1 MEQHISALAEPAAAQ
16 KTRDRVSLRRK
27 MRSTLDRHYKSS
39 FSCIICV
46 RFVDEIRVRTERRVS
61 WNVELSI
68 FPQECSSSQT
78 MAESYKAAAAAAIV
92 PLFSCVLCSK
102 S

>member
-1 MEQHISALAEPAAAQ
+1 MEQHISALAEPAAQ

-78 MAESYKAAAAAAIV
+78 MAESYKAAAAAAAIV

>member
-1 MEQHISALAEPAAAQ
+1 MLASQ
-16 KTRDRVSLRRK
+16 KNEVDIGS
-27 MRSTLDRHYKSS
+27 DRHYKSS
-39 FSCIICV
+39 FSCIICGGGSSSV

-78 MAESYKAAAAAAIV
+78 MAESYSSSLSSLVYVVRVDISSYYD
-92 PLFSCVLCSK
+92 L
-102 S
+102 